1 MMFRWSGIGIE
12 QVKSPGSTY
21 AMLDTLR
28 LVRLL
33 CNPWVGCWAVPKDGK
48 KEKKEKKEK
57 KGKEDDEEEKKDK
70 KSKKEK
76 KEEKKEE
83 SEDVK
88 MEDKKA
94 RTKGKGRDWC
104 R

>member
-1 MMFRWSGIGIE
+1 MPFWTQEFCTGLKVVVQSVSGLL
-12 QVKSPGSTY
+12 GS
-21 AMLDTLR
+21 AEGWQER
-28 LVRLL
+28 EE
-33 CNPWVGCWAVPKDGK
+33 GK
-48 KEKKEKKEK
+48 EEK